1 MAIRISGMNSGLD
14 TESIVSALV
23 SSYSVK
29 KDKYVKAQTKLSWK
43 TDAYKAANTKVY
55 NLYTSINSLRFTSAY
70 SLKKTSVSD
79 TTKATVSASSSA
91 VNGTQ
96 TLKIKKLATAGYLT
110 GGKLDS
116 ATTGETKLSELK
128 DALGNSFSGSG
139 TISVTANGKTT
150 DISVDENTTVNS
162 FVSKLQDAGVK
173 ASYDATNKRIFVSS
187 SDSGAENDFSL
198 SGADEGGI
206 KALSALG
213 LYAQSAA
220 ATSESSKYAALNG
233 KTVDELKTAIQA
245 VAAKYDEISTL
256 TDANKALKSKTDYA
270 SAYKGVQDVEGAAD
284 SDKLSQL
291 KSLMELSDPDGKYV
305 AEDGT
310 VYTNREEVVDGDGYV
325 TGYKYYNET
334 KDEET
339 GEVTKEYYNAGA
351 TIDKDSA
358 LPTVTEKIESLATD
372 LGLITVT
379 PGEDGAEDTK
389 DTSAFTAYKANLV
402 AVKTFEEAENNAD
415 VVSEVH
421 SSYAAGTLESEIS
434 GWQADYTTNASSI
447 TADQKY
453 VSDNSIY
460 DVSSGNYTDADY
472 DALAEAL
479 YSKIQT
485 AYSAVGGAYSSYIN
499 STAVRVDGSD
509 ATIELNGAEFTS
521 SSNSFTVNG
530 LTINATAT
538 TGDDAIT
545 ITTATDT
552 DGIYDKVKDFLSQYN
567 EVVNYLQTQYNAA
580 SAKGYEPL
588 TDDEKSEMTDTQVEK
603 WEQKIKDS
611 LLRRDST
618 IGNILNVMSKSM
630 SKSYTI
636 NGKSYSLGSFGISTL
651 GYFNASA
658 NEQYAYH
665 IDGDEDDTYTSAKT
679 DKLKAA
685 INSDPDAVI
694 DLLKS
699 VTDDLYKSLGNQM
712 KSSSLRSA
720 YNIYNDKEMASEY
733 SDYTDMIKTW
743 EERLADMEDRY
754 YKQFSA
760 MESTLAK
767 LQANSSSLTG
777 LLGG

>member
-233 KTVDELKTAIQA
+233 KTVDELKASIQA
-245 VAAKYDEISTL
+245 VADKYSEISSL
-256 TDANKALKSKTDYA
+256 TEANKALKAKTDFA
-270 SAYKGVQDVEGAAD
+270 SAYKGVQDVESTADAAT
-284 SDKLSQL
+284 LQQL
-291 KSLMELSDPDGKYV
+291 KDFMEVSDPDSKYV
-305 AEDGT
+305 AGLQ
-310 VYTNREEVVDGDGYV
+310 VYTGREEVKDEDGNV

-334 KDEET
+334 TDAET
-339 GEVTKEYYNAGA
+339 GEVTKSYYNNGA
-351 TIDKDSA
+351 VVDKEDELS
-358 LPTVTEKIESLATD
+358 TVTEKIESLATD

-389 DTSAFTAYKANLV
+389 DTSAFTAYKANLA
-402 AVKTFEEAENNAD
+402 AVKTFEEAEDNAD
-415 VVSEVH
+415 VVSGVH
-421 SSYAAGTLESEIS
+421 ASYAAGTLESEIS
-434 GWQADYTTNASSI
+434 GWQADYTTNASTI

-453 VSDNSIY
+453 ISDNSIY

-665 IDGDEDDTYTSAKT
+665 IDGDEDDSYTSAKT

>member
-96 TLKIKKLATAGYLT
+96 TLKIKKLASAGYLT

-187 SDSGAENDFSL
+187 SDSGADNDFSL
-198 SGADEGGI
+198 TGADESGI

-213 LYAQSAA
+213 LYAKSAA

-270 SAYKGVQDVEGAAD
+270 SAYKGVQDVESTADAAT
-284 SDKLSQL
+284 LQQL
-291 KSLMELSDPDGKYV
+291 KDFMEVSDPDSKYV
-305 AEDGT
+305 AGLQ
-310 VYTNREEVVDGDGYV
+310 VYTGREEVKDEDGNV

-334 KDEET
+334 TDAET
-339 GEVTKEYYNAGA
+339 GEVTKSYYNNGA
-351 TIDKDSA
+351 VVDKEDELS
-358 LPTVTEKIESLATD
+358 TVTEKIESLATD

-389 DTSAFTAYKANLV
+389 DTSAFTAYKANLA
-402 AVKTFEEAENNAD
+402 AVKTFEEAEDNAD

-421 SSYAAGTLESEIS
+421 ASYAAGTLESDIS
-434 GWQADYTTNASSI
+434 GWQADYTTNASTI

-453 VSDNSIY
+453 ISDNSIY

-521 SSNSFTVNG
+521 SSNNFTVNG

-665 IDGDEDDTYTSAKT
+665 IDGDEDDSYTSAKT

-743 EERLADMEDRY
+743 ETRLADMEDRY

-760 MESTLAK
+760 MESALAK